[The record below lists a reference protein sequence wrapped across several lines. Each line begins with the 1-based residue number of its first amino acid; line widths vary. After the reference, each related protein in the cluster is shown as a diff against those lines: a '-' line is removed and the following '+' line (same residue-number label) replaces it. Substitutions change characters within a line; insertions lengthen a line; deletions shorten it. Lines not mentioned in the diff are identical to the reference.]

1 MGISL
6 QEVKL
11 QHTTKGR
18 SSAKGWKQDKNGS
31 SKSFK
36 VLREALERRLTRTE
50 GNLDILEAVGRSRLN
65 VAGGLGGEMYCKWGW
80 ARSVFDSGRP
90 EEGVG
95 SVCTSYLHGWQDMR
109 DGSTGGIVVWMLVR
123 LVLLLG

>member
-1 MGISL
+1 M
-6 QEVKL
+6 
-11 QHTTKGR
+11 
-18 SSAKGWKQDKNGS
+18 
-31 SKSFK
+31 
-36 VLREALERRLTRTE
+36 
-50 GNLDILEAVGRSRLN
+50 
-65 VAGGLGGEMYCKWGW
+65 AGGLGGEMYCKWGW